1 MLDKVIGWIIP
12 FCCGSVIS
20 AITSYVA
27 FGHAMCEGLKC
38 LLRAEII
45 RSHDKYIG
53 RGYCPIYAKEALK
66 RAYKAYHALRG
77 NDVATRLYE
86 ETMKLP
92 TDPPKEKEE

>member
-20 AITSYVA
+20 AVTSYFA
-27 FGHAMCEGLKC
+27 FGRAMCEGLKC

-66 RAYKAYHALRG
+66 RAAVR
-77 NDVATRLYE
+77 D
-86 ETMKLP
+86 LP
-92 TDPPKEKEE
+92 SIREILKTLDGTAV